1 MRDWRVD
8 TLRGYFLVCITID
21 HFYNPL
27 RWFTQYTF
35 GYASSPDG
43 FIFLSGL
50 VSSWV
55 YLRVSARQ
63 GPAAMREKVFH
74 RAIVIYL
81 THITVVTLCG
91 LAALFPSFDLQK
103 MPNVLQAF
111 AAGAL
116 LKNHGEMEKILP
128 LYCVFLAVTPLVLR
142 EFNAGRAWLVGA
154 ISAALWVA
162 AQCGFGGSGASAFT
176 LQPAGFFN
184 LFAWQAYFVA
194 GQYLGYR
201 SVQSGDCGLKK
212 STRWQ
217 LACLLIAV
225 PLMIDRHLALVGRHP
240 LLEFSARPN
249 HNPIRFLDAACLG
262 YLVWCLPRALDF
274 KLMKIRFCR
283 FMNFLGCHSLQVVA
297 FSLLITSIEKHAL
310 AGFSGRARLIV
321 AVVNVLALWIPA
333 KIHELWREGA
343 FSRVAAKQTRERAQA
358 LG

>member
-55 YLRVSARQ
+55 YLRVSARY
-63 GPAAMREKVFH
+63 GSAAMREKVFH

-103 MPNVLQAF
+103 MPSVLQTF

-116 LKNHGEMEKILP
+116 FKNHGEMEKILP
-128 LYCVFLAVTPLVLR
+128 LYCVLLALTPLVLR
-142 EFNAGRAWLVGA
+142 EFVAGRAWLVGV
-154 ISAALWVA
+154 ISASLWGG
-162 AQCGFGGSGASAFT
+162 AQCGLGGSAAFT
-176 LQPAGFFN
+176 LHPAGFFN

-201 SVQSGDCGLKK
+201 GVQSGECGLKK
-212 STRWQ
+212 SAGWQ
-217 LACLLIAV
+217 VACLLVAV
-225 PLMIDRHLALVGRHP
+225 PLLIDRHLALLGRHP

-262 YLVWCLPRALDF
+262 YLVWCVPRTVDL
-274 KLMKIRFCR
+274 KLMKVGFCR
-283 FMNFLGCHSLQVVA
+283 FVNFLGRHSLQVVA
-297 FSLLITSIEKHAL
+297 FSLLITSTEKHAL
-310 AGFSGRARLIV
+310 TGFSGKARLIV
-321 AVVNVLALWIPA
+321 AVVNVLSLWIPA

-343 FSRVAAKQTRERAQA
+343 FNRMPAKGTRERAQA